1 MPDPLPLQDA
11 IADAISTA
19 TRGAGRV
26 NILVAGKTGVG
37 KSTLINAVF
46 RGELARTG
54 AGKPVTSTTQEF
66 TRPGH
71 PLTIIDTRGL
81 EVADYEASR
90 RELDALIRERGAAAD
105 QERHIHI
112 AWLCI
117 QDSSHRVEDA
127 EIALCNMLADAG
139 IPVIT
144 VLTKAR
150 KNSPFAD
157 TARELLPR
165 ARQAVP
171 VRALPERI
179 DELDADLPPMGLDEL
194 IAATAQAIPEA
205 QQRAYANA
213 LSTRN
218 KQALEVKKRAE
229 IEVNIAA
236 GLAASAAAAPIPFSD
251 AFALVPIQVG
261 MIAKIGI
268 TFGMELD
275 TAAITTLVTST
286 LGASAATLIG
296 RSVVSSLLADPGR
309 RQRGRRHHRRHH
321 RRHPHQ
327 AAGQRLRGGALRLLP
342 APSGQGHRHRDDR
355 AGAQATRGLRPRL
368 NTAPDR
374 RTFRNS
380 WTAFAI
386 MRRLLAFS
394 YAG

>member
-1 MPDPLPLQDA
+1 MSAIRPDHPDLQDA

-54 AGKPVTSTTQEF
+54 AGKPVTQTTQEF

-81 EVADYEASR
+81 EVGDYERSR
-90 RELDALIRERGAAAD
+90 AQLADLI
-105 QERHIHI
+105 QERSASDDQDRHLHV

-127 EIALCNMLADAG
+127 EIELCDMLDKAG
-139 IPVIT
+139 IPVVA

-150 KNSPFAD
+150 KNSPFLD
-157 TARELLPR
+157 EARKLLPR
-165 ARQAVP
+165 ARQVVA
-171 VRALPERI
+171 VRALPEWI
-179 DELDADLPPMGLDEL
+179 DELDAELPPMGLDGL
-194 IAATAQAIPEA
+194 IEVTAQHVPEA

-218 KQALEVKKRAE
+218 KQALEVKKKRAE
-229 IEVNIAA
+229 IEVNVAA

-275 TAAITTLVTST
+275 TTAITTLVTST

-296 RSVVSSLLADPGR
+296 RSVVSGMLKFIPGA
-309 RQRGRRHHRRHH
+309 GSAIGGTI
-321 RRHPHQ
+321 
-327 AAGQRLRGGALRLLP
+327 AATT
-342 APSGQGHRHRDDR
+342 
-355 AGAQATRGLRPRL
+355 AGAITKLLGNAYIAVLYDFCLKHPGKDIDIPTIAQALKARVR
-368 NTAPDR
+368 
-374 RTFRNS
+374 F
-380 WTAFAI
+380 
-386 MRRLLAFS
+386 
-394 YAG
+394 

>member
-1 MPDPLPLQDA
+1 MSTPRMDTPQLQDA

-46 RGELARTG
+46 RGDLAKTG
-54 AGKPVTSTTQEF
+54 AGKPVTQSTQEF
-66 TRPGH
+66 TRAGH

-81 EVADYEASR
+81 EVGDYERSR
-90 RELDALIRERGAAAD
+90 QQLADLIRERSASDD
-105 QERHIHI
+105 QDRHLHV

-127 EIALCNMLADAG
+127 EIELCDMLSNAG
-139 IPVIT
+139 IPVVA

-150 KNSPFAD
+150 KNSPFVD
-157 TARELLPR
+157 EARKLLPR
-165 ARQAVP
+165 AKQVVA
-171 VRALPERI
+171 VRALPEWI
-179 DELDADLPPMGLDEL
+179 EELDAELPPMGLDNL
-194 IAATAQAIPEA
+194 IEATALHIPEA

-218 KQALEVKKRAE
+218 KKALEVKKKRAE
-229 IEVNIAA
+229 IEVNVAA

-275 TAAITTLVTST
+275 TTAITTLVTST

-296 RSVVSSLLADPGR
+296 RSVVSGLLKFIPG
-309 RQRGRRHHRRHH
+309 
-321 RRHPHQ
+321 
-327 AAGQRLRGGALRLLP
+327 AGSAVGGAIAATTAGTITKLLGNAYVAVLHDFCLKNP
-342 APSGQGHRHRDDR
+342 GKDIDIAMI
-355 AGAQATRGLRPRL
+355 AKGLKQRVS
-368 NTAPDR
+368 
-374 RTFRNS
+374 F
-380 WTAFAI
+380 
-386 MRRLLAFS
+386 
-394 YAG
+394 

>member
-150 KNSPFAD
+150 KNSRSP
-157 TARELLPR
+157 TPR
-165 ARQAVP
+165 ASCC
-171 VRALPERI
+171 RA
-179 DELDADLPPMGLDEL
+179 
-194 IAATAQAIPEA
+194 
-205 QQRAYANA
+205 
-213 LSTRN
+213 
-218 KQALEVKKRAE
+218 
-229 IEVNIAA
+229 
-236 GLAASAAAAPIPFSD
+236 
-251 AFALVPIQVG
+251 
-261 MIAKIGI
+261 
-268 TFGMELD
+268 
-275 TAAITTLVTST
+275 
-286 LGASAATLIG
+286 
-296 RSVVSSLLADPGR
+296 PGR
-309 RQRGRRHHRRHH
+309 RCRCARC
-321 RRHPHQ
+321 
-327 AAGQRLRGGALRLLP
+327 
-342 APSGQGHRHRDDR
+342 PS
-355 AGAQATRGLRPRL
+355 AST
-368 NTAPDR
+368 
-374 RTFRNS
+374 S
-380 WTAFAI
+380 WTRI
-386 MRRLLAFS
+386 CRPWGWTS
-394 YAG
+394 

>member
-218 KQALEVKKRAE
+218 KQALEVKKKRAE

-296 RSVVSSLLADPGR
+296 RSVVSSLLKLIPGAGSAAGGTIAATTAATLTKLLGNAYVAVLYDFC
-309 RQRGRRHHRRHH
+309 Q
-321 RRHPHQ
+321 RHPGKDIDT
-327 AAGQRLRGGALRLLP
+327 AMI
-342 APSGQGHRHRDDR
+342 
-355 AGAQATRGLRPRL
+355 AQALKQRVGFGRG
-368 NTAPDR
+368 
-374 RTFRNS
+374 
-380 WTAFAI
+380 
-386 MRRLLAFS
+386 
-394 YAG
+394 

>member
-1 MPDPLPLQDA
+1 M
-11 IADAISTA
+11 
-19 TRGAGRV
+19 
-26 NILVAGKTGVG
+26 AGKTGVG

-165 ARQAVP
+165 ARQVVP

-194 IAATAQAIPEA
+194 IAATAQAIP
-205 QQRAYANA
+205 RRSSAYANA

-236 GLAASAAAAPIPFSD
+236 GLAASPPRHPFSD

-309 RQRGRRHHRRHH
+309 RQRRRHHRRHH
-321 RRHPHQ
+321 RRHPHRCW
-327 AAGQRLRGGALRLLP
+327 ATPTWRCSTTSASAIRA
-342 APSGQGHRHRDDR
+342 GHRHRDDR
-355 AGAQATRGLRPRL
+355 AGAQATRGLRTRL

-374 RTFRNS
+374 RAFRNS

>member
-1 MPDPLPLQDA
+1 
-11 IADAISTA
+11 
-19 TRGAGRV
+19 
-26 NILVAGKTGVG
+26 
-37 KSTLINAVF
+37 
-46 RGELARTG
+46 
-54 AGKPVTSTTQEF
+54 
-66 TRPGH
+66 
-71 PLTIIDTRGL
+71 
-81 EVADYEASR
+81 
-90 RELDALIRERGAAAD
+90 
-105 QERHIHI
+105 
-112 AWLCI
+112 
-117 QDSSHRVEDA
+117 
-127 EIALCNMLADAG
+127 MLADAG

-236 GLAASAAAAPIPFSD
+236 GLAASAAAAPILFSD

-296 RSVVSSLLADPGR
+296 RSVVSSLLKLIPGAGSAAGGTIAATTAATLTKLLGNAYVAVLYDFCQRHPGR
-309 RQRGRRHHRRHH
+309 T
-321 RRHPHQ
+321 
-327 AAGQRLRGGALRLLP
+327 
-342 APSGQGHRHRDDR
+342 S
-355 AGAQATRGLRPRL
+355 TPR
-368 NTAPDR
+368 
-374 RTFRNS
+374 
-380 WTAFAI
+380 
-386 MRRLLAFS
+386 
-394 YAG
+394 

>member
-218 KQALEVKKRAE
+218 KQALEVKKK
-229 IEVNIAA
+229 
-236 GLAASAAAAPIPFSD
+236 S
-251 AFALVPIQVG
+251 
-261 MIAKIGI
+261 
-268 TFGMELD
+268 
-275 TAAITTLVTST
+275 
-286 LGASAATLIG
+286 
-296 RSVVSSLLADPGR
+296 
-309 RQRGRRHHRRHH
+309 
-321 RRHPHQ
+321 
-327 AAGQRLRGGALRLLP
+327 
-342 APSGQGHRHRDDR
+342 
-355 AGAQATRGLRPRL
+355 GLR
-368 NTAPDR
+368 
-374 RTFRNS
+374 S
-380 WTAFAI
+380 K
-386 MRRLLAFS
+386 
-394 YAG
+394 

>member
-1 MPDPLPLQDA
+1 MPDPLPCKTP
-11 IADAISTA
+11 SP
-19 TRGAGRV
+19 TRSAPRRAGP
-26 NILVAGKTGVG
+26 LAGKTGVG

-296 RSVVSSLLADPGR
+296 RSVVSSLLADPAPAAR
-309 RQRGRRHHRRHH
+309 
-321 RRHPHQ
+321 PAAPSPPPPPPPSP

>member
-165 ARQAVP
+165 ARQVVP

-236 GLAASAAAAPIPFSD
+236 GLAASAAAPIPFSD

-309 RQRGRRHHRRHH
+309 RQRAGGTIAATTAATLTKLLGNAYVAVLYDFCQ
-321 RRHPHQ
+321 RHPGKDIDT
-327 AAGQRLRGGALRLLP
+327 AMI
-342 APSGQGHRHRDDR
+342 
-355 AGAQATRGLRPRL
+355 AQALKQRVGFGRG
-368 NTAPDR
+368 
-374 RTFRNS
+374 
-380 WTAFAI
+380 
-386 MRRLLAFS
+386 
-394 YAG
+394 